1 MNYTQGKDDMESTGL
16 IVLKECQMEA
26 FSLRSAENV
35 KNHVNLF
42 QKIPVSEALIL
53 V

>member
-1 MNYTQGKDDMESTGL
+1 
-16 IVLKECQMEA
+16 MEA

-42 QKIPVSEALIL
+42 QKISVSWFTEALIL